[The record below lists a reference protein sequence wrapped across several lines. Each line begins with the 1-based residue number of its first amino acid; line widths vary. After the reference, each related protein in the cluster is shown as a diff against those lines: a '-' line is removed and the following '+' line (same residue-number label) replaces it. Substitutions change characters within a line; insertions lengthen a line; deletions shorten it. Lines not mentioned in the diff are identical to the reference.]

1 MQVDKKEALRYMGV
15 RGEPDA
21 QTLALIGDCIP
32 RLTGVA
38 AFKYTALELPV
49 TIEDDA
55 VSFSGITVKSR
66 ALARHIAGSAHVLL
80 FAATLGAGVDRLM
93 QAYAATDIP
102 RAAALQ
108 ACAASL
114 LENAADEAQAGCEK
128 EYAEKGL
135 YLRPRFSPGY
145 GDFSLAVQ
153 PDILR
158 LLDAQKRI
166 GLFATKNIMLTP
178 TKSITAVIGVS
189 SQPCAAK
196 PGCAGGNKNGTAR
209 FARKQTVDSIFWGL
223 CPQSPTPRGHVPWE
237 SLYFAT
243 ALDRAVAGVGSK
255 GRYGPWRRFGGRAS
269 NVPITTN

>member
-1 MQVDKKEALRYMGV
+1 MQVDKKEALRYLGV

-21 QTLALIGDCIP
+21 QTLALIDDCIP

-38 AFKYTALELPV
+38 AFKHTALELPV
-49 TIEDDA
+49 AIADDII
-55 VSFSGITVKSR
+55 SFSGLTVKSR
-66 ALARHIAGSAHVLL
+66 ALARHIVGSAHALL

-93 QAYAATDIP
+93 QAYAAADIP
-102 RAAALQ
+102 MAATLQ

-114 LENAADEAQAGCEK
+114 LESGADEAQADYEK
-128 EYAEKGL
+128 EYSEKGL

-166 GLFATKNIMLTP
+166 GLFATKNNMLTP

-189 SQPCAAK
+189 DQPCGGKA
-196 PGCAGGNKNGTAR
+196 GCAACGKTDCA
-209 FARKQTVDSIFWGL
+209 FK
-223 CPQSPTPRGHVPWE
+223 
-237 SLYFAT
+237 
-243 ALDRAVAGVGSK
+243 K
-255 GRYGPWRRFGGRAS
+255 
-269 NVPITTN
+269 

>member
-1 MQVDKKEALRYMGV
+1 MQVDKKEALRYLGV

-21 QTLALIGDCIP
+21 QTLALIDDCIP
-32 RLTGVA
+32 RLASVA

-49 TIEDDA
+49 NIADDA
-55 VSFSGITVKSR
+55 VSLSGVTVKSR
-66 ALARHIAGSAHVLL
+66 ALARHIAGSAHALL

-114 LENAADEAQAGCEK
+114 LESGADEAQACYEK
-128 EYAEKGL
+128 EYAAKGL

-145 GDFSLAVQ
+145 GDFSLSVQ

-166 GLFATKNIMLTP
+166 GLFATKNNMLTP

-189 SQPCAAK
+189 RQPCGGK
-196 PGCAGGNKNGTAR
+196 PGCAACNKTDCA
-209 FARKQTVDSIFWGL
+209 F
-223 CPQSPTPRGHVPWE
+223 
-237 SLYFAT
+237 
-243 ALDRAVAGVGSK
+243 
-255 GRYGPWRRFGGRAS
+255 RR
-269 NVPITTN
+269 

>member
-1 MQVDKKEALRYMGV
+1 MRVDKKEALRYLGV

-21 QTLALIGDCIP
+21 QTLALIDDCIP
-32 RLTGVA
+32 RLTGVT
-38 AFKYTALELPV
+38 AFKYTTLELPV
-49 TIEDDA
+49 TIADDA
-55 VSFSGITVKSR
+55 VSLSGITVKSR
-66 ALARHIAGSAHVLL
+66 ALARHIAGSAYALL

-114 LENAADEAQAGCEK
+114 LESGADEAQAGYEK
-128 EYAEKGL
+128 EYAAKGL

-166 GLFATKNIMLTP
+166 GLFATKNNMLTP

-189 SQPCAAK
+189 SQPCGGK
-196 PGCAGGNKNGTAR
+196 PGCAACGKTDCA
-209 FARKQTVDSIFWGL
+209 F
-223 CPQSPTPRGHVPWE
+223 
-237 SLYFAT
+237 
-243 ALDRAVAGVGSK
+243 
-255 GRYGPWRRFGGRAS
+255 RR
-269 NVPITTN
+269 